1 MCLSTRYFM
10 LDTIQ
15 NLNSYLHK
23 IQWQVLTENS
33 NTLGEVTLPALFL
46 SLALIIHF
54 ATAAVS
60 T

>member
-23 IQWQVLTENS
+23 IQWQLLTENS
-33 NTLGEVTLPALFL
+33 NTLGEVTLPTLFL